1 MVDFVK
7 KLQIKHRKSSWVEEA
22 EYRRIPISTSI
33 SSSKSKKKMATS
45 TSTAASSGTSNGS
58 SSCCSREGSAKSIAA
73 DQISQAIQSTSNLLH
88 LMLQSSPAQAEL
100 LKLPR
105 SLLAKTPTIK
115 NTELVLEQMPHVIS
129 SLDAHVDNS
138 LQSVPHLKTVIQLL
152 SNIESCQLKSLSKV
166 QLEQEGW

>member
-22 EYRRIPISTSI
+22 EYSRIPISTSI

-45 TSTAASSGTSNGS
+45 TSTAASSATSNGS
-58 SSCCSREGSAKSIAA
+58 SSSREGSAKSIAA

>member
-88 LMLQSSPAQAEL
+88 LMLQSSPAQ
-100 LKLPR
+100 
-105 SLLAKTPTIK
+105 
-115 NTELVLEQMPHVIS
+115 VLEQMPHVIS

-166 QLEQEGW
+166 QLEQEKIETSEQPQESG